1 MTQQGHPASN
11 KADDSPDLI
20 VDWNHR
26 HRSSVAYGG
35 EEAHGSGVADTSPL
49 AQAQSRNSERE
60 SLFDRIGA
68 LASRSSAAAAMEQ
81 QQPSSQRRHHPPESS
96 ASSQPPATAADVLGA
111 PRTVH
116 FYPKSRLLVVE
127 GRHHYTPH
135 EISATWYNGAEATA
149 LHQTC
154 ITDVQA
160 MRRRIRRGI
169 DLHHHTH
176 ALHGGDYSERGLEH
190 MISAAVYQEVAA
202 EQYGAIQAVL
212 AAQGNTRRGSSGL
225 PSMSS
230 GEMSDQGSDQ
240 GNNSSVSGDDGRD
253 HLLLAQISAD
263 RSRRARERAERLG
276 RADAEEAVL
285 LDFD

>member
-1 MTQQGHPASN
+1 MPQQGHPASN
-11 KADDSPDLI
+11 KANDSPDLI

-68 LASRSSAAAAMEQ
+68 FASRRSAAAAMEQ
-81 QQPSSQRRHHPPESS
+81 QQPSTQQKEHPPPAAA
-96 ASSQPPATAADVLGA
+96 ASSTASGAEA

-116 FYPKSRLLVVE
+116 FSPKSRVLVVE
-127 GRHHYTPH
+127 GRHHYTPQ
-135 EISATWYNGAEATA
+135 EISAIWYNGAEATA

-154 ITDVQA
+154 ITEVQG

-190 MISAAVYQEVAA
+190 LVSADVNQVVTA
-202 EQYGAIQAVL
+202 EQTGTIQAVL
-212 AAQGNTRRGSSGL
+212 AAQDNTRRGSSGL
-225 PSMSS
+225 QSMS
-230 GEMSDQGSDQ
+230 
-240 GNNSSVSGDDGRD
+240 
-253 HLLLAQISAD
+253 HLLLAQISSD

-276 RADAEEAVL
+276 RADAEEVAL
-285 LDFD
+285 PNFD

>member
-1 MTQQGHPASN
+1 MSQQGHPASN
-11 KADDSPDLI
+11 KANDSPDLI

-49 AQAQSRNSERE
+49 AQAQSRHSERE

-81 QQPSSQRRHHPPESS
+81 QQPSSQQRERPPESS
-96 ASSQPPATAADVLGA
+96 ASSQPPATAADAAGA

-190 MISAAVYQEVAA
+190 LVSADVNQEVTA
-202 EQYGAIQAVL
+202 EQTGTIQAVL
-212 AAQGNTRRGSSGL
+212 AAQDNTRRGSSGL
-225 PSMSS
+225 QSMS
-230 GEMSDQGSDQ
+230 
-240 GNNSSVSGDDGRD
+240 

-276 RADAEEAVL
+276 RADAEEAAL
-285 LDFD
+285 LNFY